1 MAELKYRVQGQKITE
16 NNKQYLVNQSRNY
29 LQLRFSFT
37 NDWKALDRYI
47 IFNGAYKYKL
57 TDNKITVPSVLLQS
71 TEFSFSLYGVNSD
84 DTVLIT
90 TENIIVKLRMS
101 GYTNDTSTLSDNT
114 PVDVITD
121 LYYNKFDDFKLED
134 GYLVAYAKGNELVKI
149 SVQAILEEFIDF
161 DKDLKEIMDKYYSQ
175 LGHKHT
181 KTDITDFSHT
191 HTIKDITDLYSLIV
205 TSDDTQVQ
213 SGSTIS
219 IDAELKSFIGAEP
232 NRTIYFYRLEADE
245 V

>member
-1 MAELKYRVQGQKITE
+1 MAELKYRVQGQKIIE

-57 TDNKITVPSVLLQS
+57 TDNKIIVPSVLLQS

-101 GYTNDTSTLSDNT
+101 GYSNDTSTLSDNA

-161 DKDLKEIMDKYYSQ
+161 DRDLKEIMNKYYSQ
-175 LGHKHT
+175 IGHKHT
-181 KTDITDFSHT
+181 KADITDFSHA
-191 HTIKDITDLYSLIV
+191 HTINDIDGLFSLIL
-205 TSDDTQVQ
+205 SSEEDKVQ
-213 SGSTIS
+213 YGRTIGLS
-219 IDAELKSFIGAEP
+219 ADFKTFIGIEP
-232 NRTIYFYRLEADE
+232 NKTIHFYILEAD
-245 V
+245 

>member
-1 MAELKYRVQGQKITE
+1 MAELKYRVQGQKIIE

-71 TEFSFSLYGVNSD
+71 TEFSFSLYGVDSD

-90 TENIIVKLRMS
+90 TENIIVKLRQS
-101 GYTNDTSTLSDNT
+101 GYSNDTSTLSDNA

-121 LYYNKFDDFKLED
+121 LYNSKFDDIKLED

-149 SVQAILEEFIDF
+149 RVQDILEQFIDF
-161 DKDLKEIMDKYYSQ
+161 DRDLKNIMDKYYSQ
-175 LGHKHT
+175 IGHTHT
-181 KTDITDFSHT
+181 KSDITDFSHT
-191 HTIKDITDLYSLIV
+191 HSYKDITDLYSLTV
-205 TSDDTQVQ
+205 SSEEDKVQ
-213 SGSTIS
+213 YGRTIGLS
-219 IDAELKSFIGAEP
+219 ADFKTFIGAEP
-232 NRTIYFYRLEADE
+232 NRTIHFYISEAD
-245 V
+245 